1 MICASARRL
10 ALSLGLAVLLALSGC
25 ARTYFRDAGPPPAAP
40 VQHDLARLP
49 FSEYWTGIVF
59 NGEKIGF
66 TRFAVE
72 PAADAPGRYVI
83 HSEASFVLRFMG
95 IEKKV
100 TLKAVDTVRADLTLV
115 HFSYD
120 YGIDGSNLKVDGSRR
135 GGELVATIITGGS
148 PTEQPLRVEG
158 KLYPSSII
166 ALYPVVHGLSVGREF
181 DYQVYNGET
190 QSLADVTQKVVAYE
204 NSEFFDGSAFKVETG
219 LGPHRATTWID
230 HQGRPAFE
238 LAMSGI
244 MISALEEPGR
254 AKRYV
259 ALAALNKQESLID
272 FSIVRPDKPIP
283 DPRDVSLMKVALN
296 GMRQLPPSDRSQH
309 CVRAT
314 DEAVCEIRRFA
325 PETDSVPADPRYL
338 SPSITVQSHDRSISR
353 TARKIIAGES
363 SPEARAARI
372 VRWMDANIEKA
383 PIDVFS
389 ALDVLDK
396 RKAECQGNAYLYTAL
411 ARAAGIPTRMVSG
424 LAYSRDFNGFLYHS
438 WAESFVN
445 DRWVPVDPTFG
456 QTTADATHIKLLEGE
471 TLADLMPMIE
481 WVGKL
486 KIRVL
491 EVEHRR
497 PRLGD

>member
-1 MICASARRL
+1 MIRASAQRL
-10 ALSLGLAVLLALSGC
+10 ARGLWMVVLLALGGC
-25 ARTYFRDAGPPPAAP
+25 AGTYFRDAGPPPAAP

-66 TRFAVE
+66 TRLAVA
-72 PAADAPGRYVI
+72 PAPGAPGRYVI
-83 HSEASFVLRFMG
+83 RSEASFVLRFMG

-100 TLKAVDTVRADLTLV
+100 TLKAVDTVGADLTLV
-115 HFSYD
+115 RFSYD
-120 YGIDGSNLKVDGSRR
+120 YGIDGSNLKVDGGRR
-135 GGELVATIITGGS
+135 GGELVATIVTGGS
-148 PTEQPLRVEG
+148 PTEQRLPLEG

-166 ALYPVVHGLSVGREF
+166 ALYPVVQGLSVGREF

-190 QSLADVTQKVVAYE
+190 QSLADVSQRIVAYE

-230 HQGRPAFE
+230 HQGRPVFE
-238 LAMSGI
+238 LAMSGV
-244 MISALEEPGR
+244 MISALEEPAR

-272 FSIVRPDKPIP
+272 FSIVRPDTPIP
-283 DPRDVSLMKVALN
+283 NPRDVSLMKVALN

-309 CVRAT
+309 CVRAPGET
-314 DEAVCEIRRFA
+314 VCEIRRSA
-325 PETDSVPADPRYL
+325 PEADPAPADPRYL
-338 SPSITVQSHDRSISR
+338 SPSITVQSHDPSIRR
-353 TARKIIAGES
+353 TAREIVAGED

-372 VRWMDANIEKA
+372 VRWMDANVEKA

-389 ALDVLDK
+389 ALDVLEK

-424 LAYSRDFNGFLYHS
+424 LAYSRDFDGFLYHS
-438 WAESFVN
+438 WAESFLN
-445 DRWVPVDPTFG
+445 DRWVAVDPTFG
-456 QTTADATHIKLLEGE
+456 QTSADATHIKLLEGE
-471 TLADLMPMIE
+471 TLADLMPMID

-491 EVEHRR
+491 AIEH
-497 PRLGD
+497 

>member
-1 MICASARRL
+1 MMPGRACRFVL
-10 ALSLGLAVLLALSGC
+10 ALLGALSFALGGC
-25 ARTYFRDAGPPPAAP
+25 AGTYFRDAGQPPAAP

-49 FSEYWTGIVF
+49 FSEYWSGIVF

-72 PAADAPGRYVI
+72 PATDAPGSYVI

-100 TLKAVDTVRADLTLV
+100 TLKAVDTVGADLSLV
-115 HFSYD
+115 RFSYD
-120 YGIDGSNLKVDGSRR
+120 YGIDGSNLKVEGGRR
-135 GGELVATIITGGS
+135 GSELVATVITGGS
-148 PTEQPLRVEG
+148 PTEQRLPVEG
-158 KLYPSSII
+158 KLYPSSVI
-166 ALYPVVHGLSVGREF
+166 ALYPVVHGLSVSREF
-181 DYQVYNGET
+181 AFRVYNGET
-190 QSLADVTQKVVAYE
+190 QSLADVTQKIVAYE
-204 NSEFFDGSAFKVETG
+204 NSEFFEGSAFKVETS
-219 LGPHRATTWID
+219 LGPHSATTWID
-230 HQGRPAFE
+230 HQGRPVFE
-238 LAMSGI
+238 LAMSGV

-272 FSIVRPDKPIP
+272 FSIVRPDTSITS
-283 DPRDVSLMKVALN
+283 PRDVSQMKVALN
-296 GMRQLPPSDRSQH
+296 GMKQLPPSDRSQH
-309 CVRAT
+309 CVRAPGET
-314 DEAVCEIRRFA
+314 VCEIRRSA
-325 PETDSVPADPRYL
+325 PGADPVPADPRYL
-338 SPSITVQSHDRSISR
+338 SPSITVQSHDPSIRR
-353 TARKIIAGES
+353 TAWQIVAGED
-363 SPEARAARI
+363 SPDARAARI
-372 VRWMDANIEKA
+372 VHWMDANVEKA

-389 ALDVLDK
+389 ALDVFEK

-424 LAYSRDFNGFLYHS
+424 LAYSKDFDGFLYHS
-438 WAESFVN
+438 WAESFLD
-445 DRWVPVDPTFG
+445 DRWVAVDPTFG

-491 EVEHRR
+491 AVEH
-497 PRLGD
+497 